1 LLELAGLIRRQARYR
16 PDALAVVFE
25 DERLTYREFW
35 ARAASVGNM
44 LRSLGIGPGDKVAT
58 VAGNSLEL
66 LTIYWAVPSIGAVL
80 VPLSPLLMR
89 EGLASL
95 LAGSDARCLIA
106 QSAMLPVLREMSG
119 ELPRHVLV
127 LEGGQTGFGDFPKLC
142 AAQASDLAPA
152 DVEPGDLFNI
162 MFTSGTTGVPKGIMH
177 THMTRSMYATLM
189 GQAFRMTPES
199 RTLHGGAIVF
209 NGAFVTMVPTF
220 YLGAT
225 YALLRQFDPEE
236 AIAMIEHERITHTM
250 LVPAQIVAIMG
261 AKGYDPKRLASLEC
275 ILSLGAPLLQQDKE
289 RLSRELPRR
298 LYELYGLTEGF
309 ATILDRD
316 DVVRKAGSV
325 GVPPAFYRMRIERPD
340 GTECAVGE
348 PGEIVGR
355 GPILATGYYKRP
367 DLTAQAWRDGWL
379 HTGDV
384 GYVDD
389 EGYLHLVD
397 RMKDMIDSGGVKV
410 YPRDVEEVAVRHPD
424 VREVAVFGI
433 PHEKWGETPLAAV
446 ILRPGANVTA
456 DALREWINERVA
468 ARFQRVSAVVLMDDF
483 PRSTAGKTLKRELR
497 EPYWAATGRKI

>member
-1 LLELAGLIRRQARYR
+1 MLELASLIRRQARYR

-35 ARAASVGNM
+35 ARAARIGNM
-44 LRSLGIGPGDKVAT
+44 LRALGIGPGDKVAT
-58 VAGNSLEL
+58 VAGNSLDL
-66 LTIYWAVPSIGAVL
+66 LATYWAVPAIGAVL

-95 LAGSDARCLIA
+95 LTGSDARCLIA
-106 QSAMLPVLREMSG
+106 QPAMLPVLREMTG
-119 ELPRHVLV
+119 ELPAHVLV
-127 LEGGQTGFGDFPKLC
+127 LEGGDTGFGDYPQLC
-142 AAQASDLAPA
+142 AAQPEDLAPA
-152 DVEPGDLFNI
+152 EVKPDDLFNI

-177 THMTRSMYATLM
+177 THVTRAMYATLM

-199 RTLHGGAIVF
+199 RTLHAGAIVF

-220 YLGAT
+220 FLGGT
-225 YALLRQFDPEE
+225 YVLLRQFDAEE
-236 AIAMIEHERITHTM
+236 AIATIERERITHTM
-250 LVPAQIVAIMG
+250 LVPAQIVAILG

-316 DVVRKAGSV
+316 DVVRKSGSV

-340 GTECAVGE
+340 GSECAVGE
-348 PGEIVGR
+348 AGEIVGR
-355 GPILATGYYKRP
+355 GPIIASGYYKRP
-367 DLTAQAWRDGWL
+367 DLTAEAWRDGWL

-424 VREVAVFGI
+424 VSEVAVFGI
-433 PHEKWGETPLAAV
+433 PHEKWGETPVAAV
-446 ILRPGANVTA
+446 ILRPGATA
-456 DALREWINERVA
+456 TAEELRNWINERVG
-468 ARFQRVSAVVLMDDF
+468 ARFQRVSVVVVMDDF

-497 EPYWAATGRKI
+497 EPYWASTGRKI